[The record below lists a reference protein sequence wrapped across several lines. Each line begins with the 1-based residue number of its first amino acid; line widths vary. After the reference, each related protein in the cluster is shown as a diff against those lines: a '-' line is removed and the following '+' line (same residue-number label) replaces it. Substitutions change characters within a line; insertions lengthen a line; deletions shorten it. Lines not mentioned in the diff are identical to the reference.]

1 MSMEFLET
9 VGQVTLYVLIAVMAA
24 GVAVAMGMLLG
35 LLAAIIK
42 DEFDEK
48 DDKKMKEKKKSNIML
63 KSVENVRKRF
73 KQGGSLEI
81 EDYYAICEESLK
93 LVGAFVT
100 ENPVTNMDMP
110 FIAAAFQF
118 WADTE
123 RRNLNTLPTATTA
136 NEIYHAALD
145 IMQEMSITT
154 TVRGIE
160 SDGK

>member
-9 VGQVTLYVLIAVMAA
+9 VGRVALWLFYIAIAA
-24 GVAVAMGMLLG
+24 GLAISIVLTATLAVSLLQNG
-35 LLAAIIK
+35 
-42 DEFDEK
+42 FRK
-48 DDKKMKEKKKSNIML
+48 DDTDMKKAQNSDIML
-63 KSVENVRKRF
+63 KSVEKARKRL
-73 KQGGSLEI
+73 KQGGSLQMD
-81 EDYYAICEESLK
+81 DYYTICEEALS
-93 LVGAFVT
+93 LVGSLVT
-100 ENPVTNMDMP
+100 KNAVTNMDMP

-145 IMQEMSITT
+145 IMQEMAITT
-154 TVRGIE
+154 TVRGIG